1 MVKIIRYVLFP
12 LALVYGL
19 IVSFRNFLFNQ
30 NVLKSSE
37 FDVKTILVGNLS
49 AGGTGKTPH
58 VEYLVRLLQ
67 PKYKLG
73 TLSRGYGRKTH
84 GFITADS
91 TSSAKEIGDEPMQ
104 FKQKFNQLMVNV
116 DSKRVNGIM
125 EIMGSEFPP
134 DVILMDDAYQHRS
147 IKAGFSILL
156 TDFNSPFHKDFMLP
170 TGNLREFPI
179 GKKRA
184 DVIVVTKC
192 PENLSDREQNGF
204 IEKLKP
210 LAHQSVFFS
219 KIQYGTIKSIWGQ
232 KSKDVSNNTSLLL
245 VTGIAN
251 PSPLSN
257 FLTKKYSLERHLNYP
272 DHHTFT
278 DKNIQDIISAF
289 GEISAEQKIIIT
301 TEKDAMRLRSHEK
314 LKELPIYYL
323 EIEIDFIS
331 DKERF
336 NNLIINYVN
345 KD

>member
-12 LALVYGL
+12 LALLYGL
-19 IVSFRNFLFNQ
+19 IVSFRNFLFNK
-30 NVLKSSE
+30 NILKSSE

-58 VEYLVRLLQ
+58 VEYLVKLLQ
-67 PKYKLG
+67 PSHRLG

-84 GFITADS
+84 GFITADDN
-91 TSSAKEIGDEPMQ
+91 SSAREIGDEPMQ
-104 FKQKFNQLMVNV
+104 FKQKFKELMVNV

-156 TDFNSPFHKDFMLP
+156 TDFNAPFHKDFMLP

-184 DVIVVTKC
+184 DAIVITKC
-192 PENLSDREQNGF
+192 PENLSEKEQKRL
-204 IEKLKP
+204 IAKLKP
-210 LAHQSVFFS
+210 LTHQSVFFS
-219 KIQYGTIKSIWGQ
+219 KIQYGVLKSIWGQ
-232 KSKDVSNNTSLLL
+232 QSIQVSDNASLLL

-251 PSPLSN
+251 PSPLSD

-278 DKNIQDIISAF
+278 DKNIQDIVRAF
-289 GEISAEQKIIIT
+289 EEISAEKKVIIT

-314 LKELPIYYL
+314 LKELPLYYL

>member
-192 PENLSDREQNGF
+192 PENLSDKEQKGF